1 VASSFGRV
9 SKDGRAE
16 TWLARRRCDTHN
28 EALFFRPAAFRIFAG
43 PRRKYACCLNA
54 IAMLLAHMANDSR
67 QTREVRERA
76 EKSLE
81 AMTAQDILDAGLA
94 GDFGEVCIRLDSH
107 EHQQVLS

>member
-1 VASSFGRV
+1 MVVLKHGSQGGGVTHILRHLSFAPQRFE
-9 SKDGRAE
+9 S
-16 TWLARRRCDTHN
+16 
-28 EALFFRPAAFRIFAG
+28 FAG

-81 AMTAQDILDAGLA
+81 AMTAQDILDAGLV
-94 GDFGEVCIRLDSH
+94 GDFGEVCMRFDSH